1 MFPNDTFYSND
12 KSNSSTSKNG
22 IPKYR
27 QNSNLFENNE
37 RTMNSM
43 GFNPLDLGPFNSGA
57 QIAAAAVNGLF
68 QGSNNNGFSM
78 SDFEN
83 NPNGI
88 GSSKSNSG
96 LDTVSSSPVSDQ
108 ISLAFGIENTSL
120 SHTNSNNSGVFNPLL
135 NNGSNFDSLIHAP
148 SSLNRNSNGSFM
160 NNNSTDLNGAS
171 STGSF
176 MDNVNGNNSFDDSKL
191 TFNGIPMSSNTTS
204 SSSFNNAD
212 GISPPTTIRR
222 SSSINSKNHINHHHS
237 NGGTNHKAP
246 HGNNN
251 HHHSHSSLIHPYL
264 STSLSRTK
272 SNSSTIGS
280 PVLKSAESSSP
291 TVRSSS
297 FLNDTVSLFDNIKNF
312 SNQT

>member
-160 NNNSTDLNGAS
+160 NNNSTDLNGAN

-191 TFNGIPMSSNTTS
+191 TFNEDLP
-204 SSSFNNAD
+204 
-212 GISPPTTIRR
+212 
-222 SSSINSKNHINHHHS
+222 
-237 NGGTNHKAP
+237 
-246 HGNNN
+246 
-251 HHHSHSSLIHPYL
+251 
-264 STSLSRTK
+264 
-272 SNSSTIGS
+272 
-280 PVLKSAESSSP
+280 
-291 TVRSSS
+291 
-297 FLNDTVSLFDNIKNF
+297 
-312 SNQT
+312 Q